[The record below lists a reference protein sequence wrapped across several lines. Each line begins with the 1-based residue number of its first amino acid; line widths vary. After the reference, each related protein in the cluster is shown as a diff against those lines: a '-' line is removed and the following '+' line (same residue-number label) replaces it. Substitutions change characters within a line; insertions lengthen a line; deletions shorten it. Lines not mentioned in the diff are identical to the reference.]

1 MIYLDNAATSLI
13 KPVGVENAVVNAMRS
28 MASPGRGAHA
38 PAMRAA
44 ETVFECREAAA
55 RLFKVADAENVVFT
69 MNATHALNI
78 AIRSVVKPGSRVLVS
93 GFEHNSVTRPLR
105 MLTDDITVAGSRLF
119 DEENTL
125 SEFDE
130 KLRRADAVICTHV
143 SNAFGYI
150 LPVYEIAA
158 LCRRAGVPLIVDAS
172 QSAGVLDVD
181 FARLGAAFVAMPGH
195 KGLFGPQGTGILLC
209 GADALPLMSGGSG
222 SDSISQ
228 TMPDYLPD
236 RLEAGTHNVCGVAG
250 LLAGIKYV
258 SEIGTDA
265 ILAHERAL
273 LARMKYI
280 TRWSLMHSTRAE
292 SLSEHTCDTALLAHM
307 LCLIARRYTGTPCR
321 PKTVAVAALYH
332 DAPEII
338 TGDMP
343 TPVKYSS
350 PTLRDA
356 YKALE
361 TESVRCMTGLL
372 PDELS
377 EELSPFI
384 SGELLTAE
392 EKRLLKAADRLSAL
406 IKCTEEQRS
415 GNHEFDAAL
424 AQQKAA
430 LQAMHCPEA
439 DWFIEH
445 CLPCYTQNLDELT
458 RQQ

>member
-1 MIYLDNAATSLI
+1 
-13 KPVGVENAVVNAMRS
+13 
-28 MASPGRGAHA
+28 
-38 PAMRAA
+38 
-44 ETVFECREAAA
+44 
-55 RLFKVADAENVVFT
+55 
-69 MNATHALNI
+69 
-78 AIRSVVKPGSRVLVS
+78 
-93 GFEHNSVTRPLR
+93 
-105 MLTDDITVAGSRLF
+105 MLYPFS
-119 DEENTL
+119 
-125 SEFDE
+125 
-130 KLRRADAVICTHV
+130 
-143 SNAFGYI
+143 
-150 LPVYEIAA
+150 
-158 LCRRAGVPLIVDAS
+158 
-172 QSAGVLDVD
+172 
-181 FARLGAAFVAMPGH
+181 
-195 KGLFGPQGTGILLC
+195 
-209 GADALPLMSGGSG
+209 
-222 SDSISQ
+222 
-228 TMPDYLPD
+228 
-236 RLEAGTHNVCGVAG
+236 
-250 LLAGIKYV
+250 
-258 SEIGTDA
+258 
-265 ILAHERAL
+265 AL

-292 SLSEHTCDTALLAHM
+292 SLSEHTCDTALLAHL
-307 LCLIARRYTGTPCR
+307 LCLIAKHYTGTPCR

-361 TESVRCMTGLL
+361 TESVHCMTGLL

-424 AQQKAA
+424 RQQREA
-430 LQAMHCPEA
+430 LEGMHCPEA

>member
-1 MIYLDNAATSLI
+1 MSDQYPFFAYLSRMRYINRWGLMRNTFQ
-13 KPVGVENAVVNAMRS
+13 ENIQEHSHMVAVL
-28 MASPGRGAHA
+28 AHA
-38 PAMRAA
+38 LAVIRRD
-44 ETVFECREAAA
+44 VFGGDADPGLAAA
-55 RLFKVADAENVVFT
+55 
-69 MNATHALNI
+69 
-78 AIRSVVKPGSRVLVS
+78 
-93 GFEHNSVTRPLR
+93 
-105 MLTDDITVAGSRLF
+105 
-119 DEENTL
+119 
-125 SEFDE
+125 
-130 KLRRADAVICTHV
+130 
-143 SNAFGYI
+143 
-150 LPVYEIAA
+150 
-158 LCRRAGVPLIVDAS
+158 
-172 QSAGVLDVD
+172 
-181 FARLGAAFVAMPGH
+181 
-195 KGLFGPQGTGILLC
+195 
-209 GADALPLMSGGSG
+209 
-222 SDSISQ
+222 
-228 TMPDYLPD
+228 
-236 RLEAGTHNVCGVAG
+236 
-250 LLAGIKYV
+250 
-258 SEIGTDA
+258 
-265 ILAHERAL
+265 
-273 LARMKYI
+273 
-280 TRWSLMHSTRAE
+280 
-292 SLSEHTCDTALLAHM
+292 
-307 LCLIARRYTGTPCR
+307 
-321 PKTVAVAALYH
+321 AALYH